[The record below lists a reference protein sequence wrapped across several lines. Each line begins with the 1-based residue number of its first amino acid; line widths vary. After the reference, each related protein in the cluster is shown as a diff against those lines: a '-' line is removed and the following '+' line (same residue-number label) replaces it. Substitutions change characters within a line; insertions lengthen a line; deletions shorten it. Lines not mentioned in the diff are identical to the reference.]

1 MSTRHSQE
9 IERAKIEEE
18 MTWEMTMT
26 TCRKIAKKKISN
38 EGGKKSQNHQQQH
51 QQQSLFTATWLASQ
65 VLLKFFLSLFL
76 SFWLSLSHSHSLFV
90 ISPSYI
96 QSREKD
102 CTVCGSELAIYS
114 TQIARAHLWAFY
126 ASVFIVY
133 CDCFK
138 NWKETKLRTKWMK
151 N

>member
-1 MSTRHSQE
+1 MRDDDDNVQKNSEKENFKWRRE
-9 IERAKIEEE
+9 
-18 MTWEMTMT
+18 
-26 TCRKIAKKKISN
+26 KIS
-38 EGGKKSQNHQQQH
+38 KSSTTTSTTIALYSHLTCF
-51 QQQSLFTATWLASQ
+51 SS
-65 VLLKFFLSLFL
+65 VVEIFFSLFL